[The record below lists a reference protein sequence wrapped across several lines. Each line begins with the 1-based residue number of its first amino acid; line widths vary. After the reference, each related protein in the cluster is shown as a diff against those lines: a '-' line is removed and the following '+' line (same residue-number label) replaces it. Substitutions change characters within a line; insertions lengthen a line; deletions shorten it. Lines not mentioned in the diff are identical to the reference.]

1 MLQCAAT
8 SRCYPAPVSTPS
20 TSIPVATPEASDPAV
35 DRILD
40 AALEL
45 FEDIGIRKTTIEDV
59 ARRAGVDRV
68 TVYRRV
74 GSRDQL
80 GQAVVAREARRV
92 FERSAGVI
100 ALAGSLEDQVVA
112 LFAGLALN
120 LRDHPLLARLVSLEP
135 DTTLPKVTT
144 EASGLLAMA
153 VGWAA
158 ATLHQYGDERARAIV
173 DLPARLEVV
182 ARLMHSMVL
191 TRHAVV
197 DLDTE
202 QQLRDFARSYVV
214 PIITGAVGKP

>member
-1 MLQCAAT
+1 M
-8 SRCYPAPVSTPS
+8 STPS
-20 TSIPVATPEASDPAV
+20 TSAPAATPEASDPVV

-68 TVYRRV
+68 TVYRRI

-92 FERSAGVI
+92 FERSADVIGV
-100 ALAGSLEDQVVA
+100 AQSLEDQVVA
-112 LFAGLALN
+112 FFTGLARN
-120 LRDHPLLARLVSLEP
+120 LRNHPLLERLVSIEP

-153 VGWAA
+153 VHWAV
-158 ATLHQYGDERARAIV
+158 ATLHQHGDERVRAIT
-173 DLPARLEVV
+173 DLPARLEIV

-191 TRHAVV
+191 TKHAVV

-202 QQLRDFARSYVV
+202 EQLTDFARAYVV
-214 PIITGAVGKP
+214 PIVTGPSAAS